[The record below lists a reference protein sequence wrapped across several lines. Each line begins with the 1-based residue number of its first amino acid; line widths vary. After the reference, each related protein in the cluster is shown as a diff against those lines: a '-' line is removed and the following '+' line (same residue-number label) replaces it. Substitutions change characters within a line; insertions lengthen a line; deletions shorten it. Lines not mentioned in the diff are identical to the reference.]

1 MIPIKDEN
9 PTFSTPVVTIAL
21 IVINIIVFFTEPV
34 LASGRIHEELNVI
47 PACTQEPKACNQLR
61 YFACN
66 GAIPYELTHGER
78 AADVLA
84 RGDQFKTGQENIT
97 AVMERISCPHKNIW
111 LSILKSMFLHGSIL
125 HIVFNMLFLWVFG
138 NNVEDRLGKVKFVA
152 FYLLAGTAAAY
163 TQSYVFPD
171 SAVPLIGASGAVA
184 GILGA
189 YILMF
194 PRARVRTLVILII
207 FITMIV
213 VPAWVMIGVWFLT
226 NLLSSVGSVSG
237 DTGVAYMAHVGGF
250 LAGMLLL
257 LIFRPRRPQRTSI
270 PY

>member
-9 PTFSTPVVTIAL
+9 PTLKTAYVTIGL
-21 IVINIIVFFTEPV
+21 IAINIIVFFTEPV

-47 PACTQEPKACNQLR
+47 PACSQEAKACNQLR

-78 AADVLA
+78 AGDVIA
-84 RGDQFKTGQENIT
+84 RGAQFTTGQENIS
-97 AVMERISCPHKNIW
+97 AVMERISCPRKNIW

-163 TQSYVFPD
+163 AQSYVFPD

-194 PRARVRTLVILII
+194 PRARIRTLLILII
-207 FITMIV
+207 FITMIE
-213 VPAWVMIGVWFLT
+213 VPAYLMIGYWFLT

-257 LIFRPRRPQRTSI
+257 LVFRPRRPQQSAL

>member
-9 PTFSTPVVTIAL
+9 PTVSTPYITIAL

-34 LASGRIHEELNVI
+34 LASGSGIDREIKQ
-47 PACTQEPKACNQLR
+47 AR

-66 GAIPYELTHGER
+66 GAIPYELTHGDTIAE
-78 AADVLA
+78 A
-84 RGDQFKTGQENIT
+84 RRSGFQFEKPIDDAFAQLEGQ
-97 AVMERISCPHKNIW
+97 SCPDKSVW

-152 FYLLAGTAAAY
+152 FYLLAGAAAAY
-163 TQSYVFPD
+163 AQSYLFPD
-171 SAVPLIGASGAVA
+171 SGVPLIGASGAVA

-194 PRARVRTLVILII
+194 PRARIRTLLILII
-207 FITMIV
+207 FITMIEI
-213 VPAWVMIGVWFLT
+213 PAYVMIGYWFLT

-257 LIFRPRRPQRTSI
+257 LVLRPRRPQQRAI

>member
-34 LASGRIHEELNVI
+34 LLSGSGVDREIKQ
-47 PACTQEPKACNQLR
+47 AR

-66 GAIPYELTHGER
+66 GAIPYELTHGDRIAE
-78 AADVLA
+78 A
-84 RGDQFKTGQENIT
+84 RRDGFQFEKPIDFAFAELEAQ
-97 AVMERISCPHKNIW
+97 SCPTKSVW

-163 TQSYVFPD
+163 AQSYLFPD
-171 SAVPLIGASGAVA
+171 SAIPLIGASGAVA

-194 PRARVRTLVILII
+194 PRARVRSLLILII
-207 FITMIV
+207 FITMIE
-213 VPAWVMIGVWFLT
+213 VPAYVMIGIWFLT
-226 NLLSSVGSVSG
+226 QLLSSVGSVSG

-257 LIFRPRRPQRTSI
+257 LIFRPRRPQRASI